1 MTTIEVPGTAPAPP
15 GSQGVKLGVAGFSI
29 LLGAVLAWAATASGD
44 PSLWFV
50 FAVFILVV
58 AAFIGWLA
66 CNHVGR
72 AGRVRLTWCA
82 HRAWSRGCWAA
93 LESRGGQLLM
103 LTTSIVMMLIPAGV
117 IISLPEAGIVM
128 PLLIGVIGLMGT
140 VDGILSLR
148 NPVGWFF
155 DQYIIAIVGPGKRL
169 AAFSWAEVEK
179 VELGRGGGS
188 DRARAHSDHS
198 ERQHR
203 FRSRRRGAGD
213 RVLPHQPALTTRA
226 VRRQIP

>member
-1 MTTIEVPGTAPAPP
+1 
-15 GSQGVKLGVAGFSI
+15 
-29 LLGAVLAWAATASGD
+29 
-44 PSLWFV
+44 
-50 FAVFILVV
+50 
-58 AAFIGWLA
+58 
-66 CNHVGR
+66 
-72 AGRVRLTWCA
+72 
-82 HRAWSRGCWAA
+82 
-93 LESRGGQLLM
+93 M

-179 VELGRGGGS
+179 VELGRGVEVTGRGRTVTIPNGNTAS
-188 DRARAHSDHS
+188 DPAVVARVI
-198 ERQHR
+198 EFYRTNP
-203 FRSRRRGAGD
+203 RSRPELSDD
-213 RVLPHQPALTTRA
+213 RFLDRLRTGQL
-226 VRRQIP
+226 